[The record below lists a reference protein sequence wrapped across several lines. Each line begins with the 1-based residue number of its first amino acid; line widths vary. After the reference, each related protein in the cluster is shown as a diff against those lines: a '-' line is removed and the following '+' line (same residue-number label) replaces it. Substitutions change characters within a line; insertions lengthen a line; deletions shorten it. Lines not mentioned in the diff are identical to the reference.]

1 MQEGK
6 LNSSTDNLPVLG
18 LILSAGAVL
27 IILAALLWLGWSKYK
42 KRKDAVVQVT
52 ASGDGQQ
59 ILSGE

>member
-6 LNSSTDNLPVLG
+6 LNTSTDNLDVLL

-27 IILAALLWLGWSKYK
+27 IVLAALLWLGWSKYK

-52 ASGDGQQ
+52 VSGDGQQ